1 MIHSEKIKSC
11 SFLKEHKIII
21 KLFGILLIVIAWNCA
36 GNKYREMATSNPS
49 KLISIKDSLLQSS
62 SKTRTLH
69 SIALAHKILG
79 DSAIQEGNYE
89 KANSHFTKALK
100 LSPNDSLYM
109 YEQLMVEGHLL
120 QKSGKKDKLW
130 SSIQAYNKAATIF
143 EKAGAPYYYIG
154 NSYLKLGDKDFDL
167 IIDSY
172 EKALALELSVDLRKR
187 VIQAR
192 EHVSIREKKL
202 KDFWK

>member
-1 MIHSEKIKSC
+1 
-11 SFLKEHKIII
+11 
-21 KLFGILLIVIAWNCA
+21 
-36 GNKYREMATSNPS
+36 MATSNPR

-62 SKTRTLH
+62 TKTHIVH
-69 SIALAHKILG
+69 SIALAHNTLG
-79 DSAIQEGNYE
+79 DSAAAEGNYE
-89 KANSHFTKALK
+89 KANDHFIKALK
-100 LSPNDSLYM
+100 LSPNDSLYI
-109 YEQLMVEGHLL
+109 YKQLMAEGHLL

-143 EKAGAPYYYIG
+143 QKAGAPYYYIG

-167 IIDSY
+167 IIESY
-172 EKALALELSVDLRKR
+172 EKALALDLSADLRER

-192 EHVSIREKKL
+192 KQASAREKKL

>member
-1 MIHSEKIKSC
+1 M
-11 SFLKEHKIII
+11 
-21 KLFGILLIVIAWNCA
+21 NCA
-36 GNKYREMATSNPS
+36 GNKYRQMATSNPR

-62 SKTRTLH
+62 TKTHIVH
-69 SIALAHKILG
+69 SIALAHNTLG
-79 DSAIQEGNYE
+79 DSAAQEGNYE
-89 KANSHFTKALK
+89 KANDHFIKALK

-109 YEQLMVEGHLL
+109 YNQLMIEGHLL

-130 SSIQAYNKAATIF
+130 SSIQTYNKAAMIF

-167 IIDSY
+167 IIESY

-187 VIQAR
+187 IIQAR
-192 EHVSIREKKL
+192 DHVSAREKKL

>member
-1 MIHSEKIKSC
+1 M
-11 SFLKEHKIII
+11 KEHKVIIR
-21 KLFGILLIVIAWNCA
+21 LFGIFLIVTTWNCA
-36 GNKYREMATSNPS
+36 GNKYKEMASSNPN
-49 KLISIKDSLLQSS
+49 KLLSIKDSLLQTS
-62 SKTRTLH
+62 SKTYIVH

-89 KANSHFTKALK
+89 KAKDHFTKALK
-100 LSPNDSLYM
+100 FSPNDSLYL
-109 YEQLMVEGHLL
+109 YNQLMTEGHLL

-143 EKAGAPYYYIG
+143 QKAGAPYYYIG
-154 NSYLKLGDKDFDL
+154 NSYLKIGDKDFDL
-167 IIDSY
+167 IIESY
-172 EKALALELSVDLRKR
+172 EKALALELSIDLREQ

-192 EHVSIREKKL
+192 EHILMREKKL

>member
-1 MIHSEKIKSC
+1 MKEYKIVVR
-11 SFLKEHKIII
+11 
-21 KLFGILLIVIAWNCA
+21 LFSILLIVIAWNCA
-36 GNKYREMATSNPS
+36 ANKYRQMATSNPS
-49 KLISIKDSLLQSS
+49 KLISIKDSLLHSS
-62 SKTRTLH
+62 SKTHIVH

-89 KANSHFTKALK
+89 KAKDHFTKALK
-100 LSPNDSLYM
+100 LLPNDSLYM
-109 YEQLMVEGHLL
+109 YNQLMAEGHLL

-154 NSYLKLGDKDFDL
+154 NSYLKIGDKDFDL
-167 IIDSY
+167 IIESY
-172 EKALALELSVDLRKR
+172 EKALALELSADLRKR

>member
-1 MIHSEKIKSC
+1 
-11 SFLKEHKIII
+11 
-21 KLFGILLIVIAWNCA
+21 
-36 GNKYREMATSNPS
+36 MATSNPS

-62 SKTRTLH
+62 SKTHIVH

-79 DSAIQEGNYE
+79 DSAIQEGSYE
-89 KANSHFTKALK
+89 KANDHFTKALK
-100 LSPNDSLYM
+100 LSPNDSLYI
-109 YEQLMVEGHLL
+109 YDQLMAEGHLL

-130 SSIQAYNKAATIF
+130 SSIQSYNKAAMIF
-143 EKAGAPYYYIG
+143 EKVGAPYYYIG
-154 NSYLKLGDKDFDL
+154 NSYLKLGDTDFDL
-167 IIDSY
+167 IIESY

-192 EHVSIREKKL
+192 EHALKREKKL

>member
-1 MIHSEKIKSC
+1 M
-11 SFLKEHKIII
+11 KEHKVIIR
-21 KLFGILLIVIAWNCA
+21 LFGIFLIVTTWNCA
-36 GNKYREMATSNPS
+36 GNKYKEMASSNPN
-49 KLISIKDSLLQSS
+49 KLLSIKDSLLQTS
-62 SKTRTLH
+62 SKTHIVH

-89 KANSHFTKALK
+89 KAKDHFTKALK
-100 LSPNDSLYM
+100 FSPNDSLCLYN
-109 YEQLMVEGHLL
+109 QLMAEGHLL

-130 SSIQAYNKAATIF
+130 RSIQAYNKAATIF

-154 NSYLKLGDKDFDL
+154 NSYLKIGDKDFDL
-167 IIDSY
+167 IIESY
-172 EKALALELSVDLRKR
+172 EKALALELSIDLREQ

-192 EHVSIREKKL
+192 EHISMREKKL

>member
-1 MIHSEKIKSC
+1 
-11 SFLKEHKIII
+11 
-21 KLFGILLIVIAWNCA
+21 
-36 GNKYREMATSNPS
+36 MATSNPG

-62 SKTRTLH
+62 SKTHIFR
-69 SIALAHKILG
+69 SIALAHKSLG

-89 KANSHFTKALK
+89 KANNHFTNALK
-100 LSPNDSLYM
+100 LFPNDSLYI
-109 YEQLMVEGHLL
+109 YNQLMAEGHLL
-120 QKSGKKDKLW
+120 QKSGKRDKLW
-130 SSIQAYNKAATIF
+130 SSIQAYNKAAMIF

-167 IIDSY
+167 IIESY
-172 EKALALELSVDLRKR
+172 EKALALELNTDLRKR

-192 EHVSIREKKL
+192 EHVSMREKKL